1 MAYILNNRKKQSLF
15 SQLEMLLESGLDFSR
30 AFRLT
35 ISGAD
40 KKDTEILSSVFDDVC
55 PDNLCGMQCRGL

>member
-30 AFRLT
+30 AF
-35 ISGAD
+35 
-40 KKDTEILSSVFDDVC
+40 
-55 PDNLCGMQCRGL
+55 